1 MVERVA
7 KVLAARKWPHVGG
20 AAGDSLVT
28 GTPNWKFCVGD
39 ARAVIEALM
48 EPTKPMVFFGMDAM
62 ARDDLEPTED
72 EFRAGFVAAIRTAL
86 GDQFAALSQP
96 NEEGEG
102 K

>member
-1 MVERVA
+1 MTEGENMVERCGAVVKA
-7 KVLAARKWPHVGG
+7 KLFEMRHRTDTMGFG
-20 AAGDSLVT
+20 EI
-28 GTPNWKFCVGD
+28 

-72 EFRAGFVAAIRTAL
+72 EFRAGFVAALRAAL
-86 GDQFAALSQP
+86 GEQFTALSQP
-96 NEEGEG
+96 NEGGEG